1 LPRLSGQGVAHRA
14 AAASSICQASEKRP
28 LALNERPKSREETPR
43 MGSEGPEVQPTFHD
57 NNDACV
63 RADHQRNRELLE
75 HIPVDAGPVN
85 HSQEILHAI

>member
-1 LPRLSGQGVAHRA
+1 
-14 AAASSICQASEKRP
+14 
-28 LALNERPKSREETPR
+28 

-63 RADHQRNRELLE
+63 CADHQRNRELLE